1 MFYLNKRISLITKNI
16 DGGMTTFIK
25 QIKKIK
31 NFNLLLL
38 SLQKECVDNRKLAS
52 VNYLN
57 NFNIDNLNCIKK
69 TITFILNIFKLRKIL
84 QRNKFSI
91 FILNDIYSLIIFF
104 ISVRFLN
111 LSNNNKIFIAHT
123 NLKKEIENKNILLK
137 TLLLLLLKSFI
148 NKCNV
153 IVFPSKKN
161 KQNIIKY
168 LNISTPKII
177 FIPHGVKMKKI
188 KKLKKL
194 NTAKI
199 VSIGS
204 FNIQKDFFTVIKAFA
219 IIKDKFK
226 NAELM
231 LIGDGPL
238 KNKVKEYTNKL
249 KVSSSIFFLGW
260 KNNVFP
266 YLKNSDIF
274 VYSSYYEGFGYVIL
288 EALSVGVPII
298 ATNTPYGPSE
308 ILENGKCGILVPIG
322 DYQKMASEIIRL
334 IKDEKLRKKYSRLGY
349 RRAKYFSEEKML
361 KKYKNLFLE
370 LISKN

>member
-1 MFYLNKRISLITKNI
+1 MFYLNKRVILITKNI

-38 SLQKECVDNRKLAS
+38 SFQKGCVDNRKLAS
-52 VNYLN
+52 INYLN

-69 TITFILNIFKLRKIL
+69 TIIFILNIFKLRKIL

-91 FILNDIYSLIIFF
+91 FILNDVYSLIIFF

-111 LSNNNKIFIAHT
+111 LSNNNKIFIVHT

-148 NKCNV
+148 NKCNI

-177 FIPHGVKMKKI
+177 LIPHGAKMKKI
-188 KKLKKL
+188 KKL

-204 FNIQKDFFTVIKAFA
+204 FNNQKDFFTVIKAFA

-226 NAELM
+226 NAKLM

-238 KNKVKEYTNKL
+238 KNKVKGYANKL

-274 VYSSYYEGFGYVIL
+274 VYSSHYEGFGYVIL
-288 EALSVGVPII
+288 EALSVGVPVI

-308 ILENGKCGILVPIG
+308 ILENGKYGILVPIG

-334 IKDEKLRKKYSRLGY
+334 IKNEKLRKKYSRLGY
-349 RRAKYFSEEKML
+349 QRAKYFSEEKML
-361 KKYKNLFLE
+361 KNYKNLFLE